1 VWGLVLLILLI
12 INELYLYNYC
22 YKDIELYIFYTDYTI
37 FANIMK
43 IAKHI
48 SFFYIESRIQ
58 YLNTIIGEANKYLYE
73 TDIFIHTNFAGFN
86 IDGLLLYTNGRL
98 TAIYHDL
105 TGINPFLLT
114 WGCRDLLKSQKNDY
128 DIFMYIED
136 DILVPN
142 RAIKYWLEYNKP
154 LIRENYNLGF
164 VRIEV
169 DENGMEYITDTQY
182 GSHLTETVVINGQRF
197 CINDKFPYC
206 AFWIYNKDEF
216 HRFIESGYY
225 DIQQCV
231 LPEFSRLAR
240 EYSAWGLHH
249 LSYQNYKST
258 VIPFFP
264 DSENSENNK
273 PVKPLKIPPLRST
286 FLNDTPTECVI
297 LNVQR
302 YKLTDCC
309 KIYHLPNNY
318 INSWYYCKIRFDD
331 VFQ

>member
-1 VWGLVLLILLI
+1 
-12 INELYLYNYC
+12 
-22 YKDIELYIFYTDYTI
+22 
-37 FANIMK
+37 MK

-58 YLNTIIGEANKYLYE
+58 YLNTIICEANQYLYE
-73 TDIFIHTNFAGFN
+73 TDIFIHTNYSGFN
-86 IDGLLLYTNGRL
+86 IDGLLLYTNGQL
-98 TAIYHDL
+98 TMIYHDL

-154 LIRENYNLGF
+154 LLRENYNLGF
-164 VRIEV
+164 VRIEI
-169 DENGMEYITDTQY
+169 DEYGVEYITDTQC
-182 GSHLTETVVINGQRF
+182 GSHLTEIVEINGERF
-197 CINDKFPYC
+197 CINDKFAYC

-231 LPEFSRLAR
+231 LPEFSRWAR

-249 LSYQNYKST
+249 LSYQTYKST
-258 VIPFFP
+258 IIPIY
-264 DSENSENNK
+264 DNSKNNK
-273 PVKPLKIPPLRST
+273 PDK
-286 FLNDTPTECVI
+286 LN
-297 LNVQR
+297 
-302 YKLTDCC
+302 DCC

-318 INSWYYCKIRFDD
+318 IKSWQFCKIRFDD
-331 VFQ
+331 VFL